1 MYFCCTTQTNRM
13 TLIKSQL
20 GHWYVKGCQQDLIY
34 IVATSPLYPMD
45 IASECLDELHELHQQ
60 AMGKFR
66 PQKRKQAEDACCMTI
81 AIKYGTLDESSA
93 AHVLMTEI
101 EPEVRSQYSKSIRN
115 LMDEA
120 DEIKEEMNN
129 NILALLNQ
137 VEKIERL
144 EALSADL
151 EQQAM
156 VFKKR
161 AKKLK
166 WSTSWDNSVF
176 LGTAVV
182 TLAGGIVGFLAGG
195 PGGAAVLTPMASVAA
210 AEATETIV
218 LAVAAGAGYLGAQS
232 AMKSWFATQKF
243 IPV

>member
-1 MYFCCTTQTNRM
+1 M

-34 IVATSPLYPMD
+34 IVATSPSYPMD
-45 IASECLDELHELHQQ
+45 VASECLDELYELHQQ

-81 AIKYGTLDESSA
+81 AIKYGTLGENSA

-101 EPEVRSQYSKSIRN
+101 EPDVRSQYSKSIRN

-120 DEIKEEMNN
+120 EEIKGEMNN
-129 NILALLNQ
+129 NIIALLSQ

-151 EQQAM
+151 EQQAT

-166 WSTSWDNSVF
+166 ASTTSWDSNVL

-218 LAVAAGAGYLGAQS
+218 LAVTAGAGYLGAQS